1 MKRILREFI
10 IVFYPILAI
19 LIYTFGEYMIDGS
32 LDKGGILSF
41 FKIVLMAVIF
51 FLVFIY
57 FMYIFFVKNESYSRI
72 GVYIGIVEIVL
83 FFFPWLI
90 KQISFQVFYVF
101 YGNLKNI
108 YILLGLLSIYVLLI
122 LKSNYNDKLREE
134 EIVDIEYEKLNKQD
148 TSEIPLIREREIK

>member
-19 LIYTFGEYMIDGS
+19 LIYTFGEYMLDGS

-41 FKIVLMAVIF
+41 FKIVLMTVIF

-57 FMYIFFVKNESYSRI
+57 FMYIFFVKNESYSRT

-90 KQISFQVFYVF
+90 NKLPIFSCISEKT
-101 YGNLKNI
+101 L
-108 YILLGLLSIYVLLI
+108 YINCNFSFSR
-122 LKSNYNDKLREE
+122 KESK
-134 EIVDIEYEKLNKQD
+134 
-148 TSEIPLIREREIK
+148 

>member
-19 LIYTFGEYMIDGS
+19 LIYTFGEYMLDGS

-41 FKIVLMAVIF
+41 FKIALMAVIF

-57 FMYIFFVKNESYSRI
+57 FMYIFFVKNESYSRT

-101 YGNLKNI
+101 YGNFKNI

-134 EIVDIEYEKLNKQD
+134 EIIDIEYEKLNKQD